1 MVLFVSFMVSMVQ
14 LTLATKSVDGQ
25 SNRCMQILNLTF
37 FGTLLVLQIFYCI
50 MFKEVKTSLV
60 IFGVLRSVVE
70 LCEKFVVLFLVQQ
83 FGSQVTVKTFV
94 HSNGD
99 LIIVGTD
106 SQGHTTFQFTIR
118 SAAARKETCE
128 DIEEI
133 IDTDDWLH
141 QQDLS
146 SNKI

>member
-1 MVLFVSFMVSMVQ
+1 
-14 LTLATKSVDGQ
+14 
-25 SNRCMQILNLTF
+25 
-37 FGTLLVLQIFYCI
+37 

-106 SQGHTTFQFTIR
+106 SQDHTTFQFTIR
-118 SAAARKETCE
+118 SAVARKETCE

-133 IDTDDWLH
+133 INTDDWLL